1 MENKIIK
8 STKSKAKKAEKV
20 NKEEEVKEEEV
31 KEVKVEVVDKE
42 ETKEEIENKSKQ
54 SKQFIRKDLTKE
66 FKWTPTDFID
76 DENPLTFIFT
86 LLSNSEQ
93 ALLNDK
99 LQCLQGDIVYTN
111 FSQVD
116 LETIKLKVHR
126 IENYLQDGEYTILTN
141 IPLDFFEAEIK
152 LEVASDL
159 ASYIRTLSTHDGEL
173 FN

>member
-1 MENKIIK
+1 MENK
-8 STKSKAKKAEKV
+8 STKSTRSKTKKAEKV
-20 NKEEEVKEEEV
+20 SKVEEA

-54 SKQFIRKDLTKE
+54 SKQFVRKDLTKE

-99 LQCLQGDIVYTN
+99 LQCLQGDIVYTI

-116 LETIKLKVHR
+116 
-126 IENYLQDGEYTILTN
+126 
-141 IPLDFFEAEIK
+141 
-152 LEVASDL
+152 
-159 ASYIRTLSTHDGEL
+159 
-173 FN
+173 

>member
-1 MENKIIK
+1 MEKKK
-8 STKSKAKKAEKV
+8 STKSKETKIV
-20 NKEEEVKEEEV
+20 NKEEKEI
-31 KEVKVEVVDKE
+31 KEMIETRPKE
-42 ETKEEIENKSKQ
+42 ENKSR
-54 SKQFIRKDLTKE
+54 QFTKRDLIKE
-66 FKWTPTDFID
+66 FKYTPTDFID
-76 DENPLTFIFT
+76 DENPLTFVFT

-126 IENYLQDGEYTILTN
+126 IENYLQDGEYVTIAN

-152 LEVASDL
+152 LEIASDL
-159 ASYIRTLSTHDGEL
+159 ASYIRTLSTYDGEL
-173 FN
+173 FS